1 MSDTQKHTKPNVPNL
16 RFPGFSGEWERMKAS
31 DLLDFFSTNSLSWE
45 QLEYGGT
52 GLLNLHYGLIHNGLP
67 TQIDINDS
75 LLPAIKTGNE
85 PRKFTL
91 CTKGD
96 IAFADA
102 SEDTN
107 DVGKVVEFV
116 DCAGK
121 NVVCGLHTIHGR
133 DKLDKTVPGFKG
145 YSFSSKAFHDQIKR
159 IAQGTKVFS
168 ISAGNFEEVYVGIP
182 GKEEQKKIAAL
193 LSLIDQRI
201 SIQNKVIEDLITLEK
216 EIIHHVFKTLN
227 TVSKPLSIIS
237 ERVTARNTNALCNNV
252 LTISARDGLISQL
265 DFFNKSVASHNLSN
279 YILLKKGDF
288 AYNKSYSADHP
299 WGAIKHLEIYEEG
312 VLSPLYFCFRPLKDH
327 IDTEYLQLYFETDLW
342 HKHISDISVE
352 GARNHGLLNMS
363 VGDCMALP
371 VPVPELTIQHDIA
384 RSLKSLRNKKSN
396 ERKYR
401 EFLLRQKTYLLS
413 HLFL

>member
-1 MSDTQKHTKPNVPNL
+1 L

-91 CTKGD
+91 CKKGD

-168 ISAGNFEEVYVGIP
+168 ISVDNFEEVYVGIP

-216 EIIHHVFKTLN
+216 EIINHVFKTLN
-227 TVSKPLSIIS
+227 TVSQPLSIIS

-363 VGDCMALP
+363 VGDFMALP
-371 VPVPELTIQHDIA
+371 VPVPELNIQHDIA
-384 RSLKSLRNKKSN
+384 RSLKSLRDKKSN

>member
-1 MSDTQKHTKPNVPNL
+1 MSDTRKTTKPNVPNL
-16 RFPGFSGEWERMKAS
+16 RFPGFEGEWEKMKAS

-45 QLEYGGT
+45 QLEYGGV

-75 LLPAIKTGNE
+75 TLPGIKAGNE

-91 CTKGD
+91 CKEGD

-145 YSFSSKAFHDQIKR
+145 YVFSSKAFHDQIKR

-168 ISAGNFEEVYVGIP
+168 ISAGCFDEVSIGIP
-182 GKEEQKKIAAL
+182 DKEEQKKIAAL

-201 SIQNKVIEDLITLEK
+201 SIQSKVIEKYESLIKALAH
-216 EIIHHVFKTLN
+216 EIIGKNAPNTMLSECVCCTSSTLKE
-227 TVSKPLSIIS
+227 SDLSDA
-237 ERVTARNTNALCNNV
+237 ERFQHTA
-252 LTISARDGLISQL
+252 QL
-265 DFFNKSVASHNLSN
+265 
-279 YILLKKGDF
+279 G
-288 AYNKSYSADHP
+288 
-299 WGAIKHLEIYEEG
+299 
-312 VLSPLYFCFRPLKDH
+312 SP
-327 IDTEYLQLYFETDLW
+327 
-342 HKHISDISVE
+342 
-352 GARNHGLLNMS
+352 GLLIE
-363 VGDCMALP
+363 P
-371 VPVPELTIQHDIA
+371 FLTEI
-384 RSLKSLRNKKSN
+384 R
-396 ERKYR
+396 Y
-401 EFLLRQKTYLLS
+401 
-413 HLFL
+413 

>member
-91 CTKGD
+91 CKKGD

-159 IAQGTKVFS
+159 MAQGTKVFS

-182 GKEEQKKIAAL
+182 GKE
-193 LSLIDQRI
+193 
-201 SIQNKVIEDLITLEK
+201 
-216 EIIHHVFKTLN
+216 
-227 TVSKPLSIIS
+227 
-237 ERVTARNTNALCNNV
+237 
-252 LTISARDGLISQL
+252 
-265 DFFNKSVASHNLSN
+265 
-279 YILLKKGDF
+279 
-288 AYNKSYSADHP
+288 
-299 WGAIKHLEIYEEG
+299 
-312 VLSPLYFCFRPLKDH
+312 
-327 IDTEYLQLYFETDLW
+327 
-342 HKHISDISVE
+342 
-352 GARNHGLLNMS
+352 
-363 VGDCMALP
+363 
-371 VPVPELTIQHDIA
+371 
-384 RSLKSLRNKKSN
+384 
-396 ERKYR
+396 
-401 EFLLRQKTYLLS
+401 
-413 HLFL
+413 

>member
-1 MSDTQKHTKPNVPNL
+1 L

-91 CTKGD
+91 CKKGD

-168 ISAGNFEEVYVGIP
+168 ISVDNFEEVYVGIP

-216 EIIHHVFKTLN
+216 EIINHVFKTLN
-227 TVSKPLSIIS
+227 TVSQPLSIIS

-363 VGDCMALP
+363 VGDFMALP
-371 VPVPELTIQHDIA
+371 VPVPELNIQHDIA

>member
-1 MSDTQKHTKPNVPNL
+1 M

-91 CTKGD
+91 CKKGD

-168 ISAGNFEEVYVGIP
+168 ISVDNFEEVYVGIP

-216 EIIHHVFKTLN
+216 EIINHVFKTLN
-227 TVSKPLSIIS
+227 TVSQPLSIIS

-363 VGDCMALP
+363 VGDFMALP
-371 VPVPELTIQHDIA
+371 VPVPELNIQHDIA

>member
-16 RFPGFSGEWERMKAS
+16 RFPGFSREWEESTFGDCCTGFDYGMNAASKQFDGKHKYIRITDIDENTSEYRGDGVVSPDTEIDEHYRVKENDILFARTGASTGKTYLYDPKDGRLYYAGFLIRMNVS
-31 DLLDFFSTNSLSWE
+31 
-45 QLEYGGT
+45 
-52 GLLNLHYGLIHNGLP
+52 P
-67 TQIDINDS
+67 RNDS
-75 LLPAIKTGNE
+75 RFVFYQTQTPRYKKWVQIMSMRSGQPGINSQEYSSYRCFLP
-85 PRKFTL
+85 
-91 CTKGD
+91 
-96 IAFADA
+96 
-102 SEDTN
+102 
-107 DVGKVVEFV
+107 
-116 DCAGK
+116 
-121 NVVCGLHTIHGR
+121 
-133 DKLDKTVPGFKG
+133 KL
-145 YSFSSKAFHDQIKR
+145 
-159 IAQGTKVFS
+159 
-168 ISAGNFEEVYVGIP
+168 
-182 GKEEQKKIAAL
+182 EEQQKIAKL
-193 LSLIDQRI
+193 LTIIDQRI

-216 EIIHHVFKTLN
+216 EIINHVFKTLN
-227 TVSKPLSIIS
+227 TVSQPLSIIS

-363 VGDCMALP
+363 VGDFMALP
-371 VPVPELTIQHDIA
+371 VPVPELNIQHDIA

>member
-16 RFPGFSGEWERMKAS
+16 RFPGFSDEWESRKIGEDCAVYMCKRIFANQTS
-31 DLLDFFSTNSLSWE
+31 DQGDVPFFKIGTI
-45 QLEYGGT
+45 GGT
-52 GLLNLHYGLIHNGLP
+52 PDAYISKDLFEEYRAKYNY
-67 TQIDINDS
+67 
-75 LLPAIKTGNE
+75 
-85 PRKFTL
+85 PRKGEVMIT
-91 CTKGD
+91 CAGT
-96 IAFADA
+96 
-102 SEDTN
+102 
-107 DVGKVVEFV
+107 VGKTIVFDGEDAYFQDSNIVWLSNPKQLYINPFLNYVLSRVNWNKLNSTTITRIYNENLRELVINFPTVKEQEKVV
-116 DCAGK
+116 A
-121 NVVCGLHTIHGR
+121 LLSI
-133 DKLDKTVPGFKG
+133 LD
-145 YSFSSKAFHDQIKR
+145 KR
-159 IAQGTKVFS
+159 IA
-168 ISAGNFEEVYVGIP
+168 
-182 GKEEQKKIAAL
+182 
-193 LSLIDQRI
+193 
-201 SIQNKVIEDLITLEK
+201 IQNKVIEDLITLEK
-216 EIIHHVFKTLN
+216 EIINHVFKTLN
-227 TVSKPLSIIS
+227 TVSQPLSIIS

-352 GARNHGLLNMS
+352 GARNHGLLNMP
-363 VGDCMALP
+363 VGDFMALP
-371 VPVPELTIQHDIA
+371 VPVPELNIQHDIA

>member
-1 MSDTQKHTKPNVPNL
+1 MCKRIFANQTSDQGDVPFFKIGTIGGTPDAYISKDLFEEYRAKYNYPRKGEVMITCAGTVGKTIVFDGEDAYFQDSNIVWLSNPKQLYINPFLNYVLSRVNWNKLNSTTITRIYNDNL
-16 RFPGFSGEWERMKAS
+16 RELVINFPTVK
-31 DLLDFFSTNSLSWE
+31 E
-45 QLEYGGT
+45 QE
-52 GLLNLHYGLIHNGLP
+52 
-67 TQIDINDS
+67 
-75 LLPAIKTGNE
+75 
-85 PRKFTL
+85 
-91 CTKGD
+91 
-96 IAFADA
+96 
-102 SEDTN
+102 
-107 DVGKVVEFV
+107 KVV
-116 DCAGK
+116 A
-121 NVVCGLHTIHGR
+121 LLSI
-133 DKLDKTVPGFKG
+133 LD
-145 YSFSSKAFHDQIKR
+145 KR
-159 IAQGTKVFS
+159 IA
-168 ISAGNFEEVYVGIP
+168 
-182 GKEEQKKIAAL
+182 
-193 LSLIDQRI
+193 
-201 SIQNKVIEDLITLEK
+201 IQNKVIEDLITLEK
-216 EIIHHVFKTLN
+216 EIINHVFKTLN
-227 TVSKPLSIIS
+227 TVSQPLSIIS

-363 VGDCMALP
+363 VGDFMALP
-371 VPVPELTIQHDIA
+371 VPVPELNIQHDIA

-396 ERKYR
+396 EMRYR